1 MKEHFQ
7 FFAKK
12 VTFNLV
18 VVTVLEVFFHLG
30 QLHTSTSGYDYD
42 EEYQSR
48 VSRSLPSDSFLDGIV
63 DPVGREGAMA
73 PVADPY
79 QGCDI
84 NNQEYQD
91 FLSLDQLVLPPGKAS
106 GEQALGEDFQEVV
119 ACLFPGVKL
128 TCHSTI
134 IRSKTDNADRSGPL
148 TGVINPVDR
157 SYNNIPRPP
166 SLLPE
171 QRNNIAKQDALF
183 ARAISFPLI
192 KKFSNVGIAL
202 DPDID
207 SKAPLADQKNQKG
220 EKRVSFVSSPDV
232 GFLSE
237 EFKGCRNRNK
247 ERFSQAR
254 ELDDNLAQSNPDD
267 KK

>member
-1 MKEHFQ
+1 MKERFQ

-18 VVTVLEVFFHLG
+18 VVTVLAGFFHLG

-42 EEYQSR
+42 EEYQRR

-63 DPVGREGAMA
+63 DPVGREGAVA
-73 PVADPY
+73 PVPDPY
-79 QGCDI
+79 QGWDV

-91 FLSLDQLVLPPGKAS
+91 FLSLEPLVLPPGKAS
-106 GEQALGEDFQEVV
+106 GEQALGEEGSLVGH
-119 ACLFPGVKL
+119 LSTTFPDL
-128 TCHSTI
+128 STV
-134 IRSKTDNADRSGPL
+134 RSASSS
-148 TGVINPVDR
+148 DR

-166 SLLPE
+166 SLFPE

-247 ERFSQAR
+247 ERLSQAR
-254 ELDDNLAQSNPDD
+254 QLDDNLAQSNPDD